1 MADRK
6 TLLFFH
12 LAVSL
17 LIIYMITRYHQAYAL
32 IVKGDFLLM
41 ILSVFYILTL
51 LYFFLF
57 NNKGASKSAIIPIAL
72 ICVYEV
78 FSGLSQLF
86 GYTSTNNRLFSITGS
101 FQNPGPYGGF
111 LSVCISLFVA
121 YCVKYSDDKKSK
133 LLSKLLYYAVSVVA
147 VLAIIILPSTQ
158 SRSAILALGC
168 SMILMAFGNEIIR
181 ERIKPFLK
189 RYGIL
194 LAIGFVAAGIGAY
207 MIKKPSA
214 DGRFFMDRI
223 CIKTICDNGL
233 RGAGTGRFGAA
244 YGQTQARYFKEQIDK
259 NGKDDLDWTVI
270 NEHSRMTAD
279 CPDNAYNEYLFL
291 GVEEGPIAMLLFIVV
306 IVTAVVISFRSNT
319 IWCYG
324 LTTLAVFAFFSY
336 PFHVVQFQIMLAILL
351 PACVSDGQYS
361 VCIKVQRAGRYTALS
376 IMAITLM
383 ALFVVILLR
392 VPQAKR
398 YKQAALSWKKVERW
412 HKMEYY
418 EYVIEESDALIPF
431 FNNDRHFLFVYG
443 QSLNK
448 IGQYEKSDSIL
459 KLGTEISSDPM
470 FWNVMGNNSLEL
482 GRYREAEERYK
493 HAFYMVPNRLYPLY
507 LLSKLHHLKGD
518 SIRFLEM
525 SDMVESFVPKVESIN
540 TESLRSEIRE
550 LKSNYISSFVEEKK

>member
-1 MADRK
+1 MADK
-6 TLLFFH
+6 KILFFFH

-17 LIIYMITRYHQAYAL
+17 LMMYLIARYHEAYPSV
-32 IVKGDFLLM
+32 VKGDFLLM
-41 ILSVFYILTL
+41 VLCVVYILTI

-57 NNKGASKSAIIPIAL
+57 NNKWASKISIIPIAL
-72 ICVYEV
+72 ICAYEV
-78 FSGLSQLF
+78 YLGLSQLF
-86 GYTSTNNRLFSITGS
+86 GYTSSNHSLFSITGS

-111 LSVCISLFVA
+111 LAVCISLLVA
-121 YCVKYSDDKKSK
+121 YYVKNSDDKKSK
-133 LLSKLLYYAVSVVA
+133 SLSKLLYYIVSVVL

-158 SRSAILALGC
+158 SRSAILALSC
-168 SMILMAFGNEIIR
+168 SMFLMAFGNEKIR

-194 LAIGFVAAGIGAY
+194 LAIGFVIVGIGAY

-336 PFHVVQFQIMLAILL
+336 PFHIVLFQIMLAILL
-351 PACVSDGQYS
+351 SACVSDIQNTVS
-361 VCIKVQRAGRYTALS
+361 LKHRRARYTAFS
-376 IMAITLM
+376 IMITL
-383 ALFVVILLR
+383 LIVLSVSIVVR
-392 VPQAKR
+392 VPQIKR
-398 YKQAALSWKKVERW
+398 YKQAVQSWEKVERW

-418 EYVIEESDALIPF
+418 EYVVEEADSLLPF
-431 FNNDRHFLFVYG
+431 FNNDRHFLFAYG

-459 KLGTEISSDPM
+459 KLGTQISSDPM
-470 FWNVMGNNSLEL
+470 FWNVMGNNSLAL
-482 GRYREAEERYK
+482 GKYREAEERYK

-507 LLSKLHHLKGD
+507 LLAKLFD
-518 SIRFLEM
+518 EEEDITRFNKM
-525 SDMVESFVPKVESIN
+525 SDVVECFVAKVESYN
-540 TESLRSEIRE
+540 TDKLRSEISGEVAIRD
-550 LKSNYISSFVEEKK
+550 N

>member
-1 MADRK
+1 MEMVIRNRK
-6 TLLFFH
+6 KVIFFH
-12 LAVSL
+12 MVVSL
-17 LIIYMITRYHQAYAL
+17 LITYLIARYHQAYAL

-41 ILSVFYILTL
+41 ILCAVYILTL
-51 LYFFLF
+51 LYFFCF
-57 NNKGASKSAIIPIAL
+57 NIKEASKIAIIPIAL
-72 ICVYEV
+72 ICTYEV
-78 FSGLSQLF
+78 YLGLSQLF
-86 GYTSTNNRLFSITGS
+86 GYTSSNHSLFSITGS

-111 LSVCISLFVA
+111 LAVCISLFVA
-121 YCVKYSDDKKSK
+121 YYVKYSGDKKSK
-133 LLSKLLYYAVSVVA
+133 LQSKLLYYIVSVVL
-147 VLAIIILPSTQ
+147 VLAIILLPSTQ

-168 SMILMAFGNEIIR
+168 SMILMAFGNEKIR

-194 LAIGFVAAGIGAY
+194 LAIGFAAAGIGAY

-291 GVEEGPIAMLLFIVV
+291 GVEEGPIAMLLFVVV

-336 PFHVVQFQIMLAILL
+336 PFHIVRFQIMLAILL
-351 PACVSDGQYS
+351 SACVSDNQYS
-361 VCIKVQRAGRYTALS
+361 VCFKGQRACRYTALS

-383 ALFVVILLR
+383 TLSVAIVLR

-398 YKQAALSWKKVERW
+398 YKQAALSWKKVESW
-412 HKMEYY
+412 HRMEYY
-418 EYVIEESDALIPF
+418 QYVVEDCDSLLPYLK
-431 FNNDRHFLFVYG
+431 NDKQFLFAYG

-448 IGQYEKSDSIL
+448 IGQFEKSDSIL
-459 KLGTEISSDPM
+459 KIGTEISSDPM
-470 FWNVMGNNSLEL
+470 FWNVMGNNSLAL

-493 HAFYMVPNRLYPLY
+493 RAFYMVPNRLYPLY
-507 LLSKLHHLKGD
+507 LLAKLYEEEGD
-518 SIRFLEM
+518 DVRFVIM
-525 SDMVESFVPKVESIN
+525 SDAVNRFVAKVESNN
-540 TESLRSEIRE
+540 TERLRLEINRDR
-550 LKSNYISSFVEEKK
+550 